1 MFLDCPSVVDF
12 WNQLTKILHELL
24 GPHQLQKK
32 HILYGYP
39 VLHTTPKQL
48 ANYLIVLAKSTI
60 YKTFLAAG
68 NNTHHHAPNYPRM
81 FRLRLQFRLQLE
93 MHHSM
98 WKNDMETFQT
108 YWLHNSILGKI
119 SSGRIILND
128 NL

>member
-1 MFLDCPSVVDF
+1 MDKKGLNFQ
-12 WNQLTKILHELL
+12 N
-24 GPHQLQKK
+24 QLQKK

-60 YKTFLAAG
+60 YKTFLAD
-68 NNTHHHAPNYPRM
+68 NTHHQANNYKRM

-93 MHHSM
+93 LHHSI
-98 WKNDMETFQT
+98 WNNDIETFSN

-119 SSGRIILND
+119 SNGRIILND
-128 NL
+128 NLLNNM